1 MATRSKRYK
10 PNVNKEDILVNFDN
24 SLIIKKLDRVST
36 YLIHRD
42 NFKYYRKHKF
52 TIDLIKSGNRIIKK
66 KPFHGQNV
74 KFNTFLKINKI
85 ADYYGEYFA
94 DDEINEI
101 IEKNPHV
108 IDVIRDFTNHIKG
121 IILDINGVIDFINY
135 TIYKYISG
143 FSHDI
148 SRFIHSYDDY
158 KLGNGLITNIETNIY
173 FDHIEFIK
181 WALDTKYIIKHDISF
196 ERIVELIN
204 VCLLKYFLKLYKE
217 YENKLVYI
225 PFSEDEAYE
234 VLGDNSYRNLPIIYN
249 DINNFKYPYC
259 SQYSIV
265 AYLHNLPIE
274 VKRFLDDYRE
284 LRYKTSFYS
293 LSSDRRLELTEEFIM
308 RYLLK
313 KDKDGKLYNFLEISG
328 LLHTQLNKILD
339 SYTLGEGTLKL
350 FYLRYLLITGDIWK
364 VISNDHD
371 SMFDVKNIDND
382 IKNDI
387 KNQTIKD
394 FENI

>member
-143 FSHDI
+143 FSHNI
-148 SRFIHSYDDY
+148 SRFIHSCDDY
-158 KLGNGLITNIETNIY
+158 KLENGLI
-173 FDHIEFIK
+173 
-181 WALDTKYIIKHDISF
+181 
-196 ERIVELIN
+196 
-204 VCLLKYFLKLYKE
+204 
-217 YENKLVYI
+217 
-225 PFSEDEAYE
+225 
-234 VLGDNSYRNLPIIYN
+234 
-249 DINNFKYPYC
+249 
-259 SQYSIV
+259 
-265 AYLHNLPIE
+265 
-274 VKRFLDDYRE
+274 
-284 LRYKTSFYS
+284 KT
-293 LSSDRRLELTEEFIM
+293 I
-308 RYLLK
+308 
-313 KDKDGKLYNFLEISG
+313 
-328 LLHTQLNKILD
+328 
-339 SYTLGEGTLKL
+339 
-350 FYLRYLLITGDIWK
+350 
-364 VISNDHD
+364 D
-371 SMFDVKNIDND
+371 SMK
-382 IKNDI
+382 
-387 KNQTIKD
+387 
-394 FENI
+394 